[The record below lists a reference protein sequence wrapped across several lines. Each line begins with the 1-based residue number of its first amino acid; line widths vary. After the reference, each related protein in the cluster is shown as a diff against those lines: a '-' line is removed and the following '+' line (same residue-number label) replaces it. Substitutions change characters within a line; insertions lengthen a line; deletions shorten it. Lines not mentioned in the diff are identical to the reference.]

1 MTTARDIDANTALR
15 ADELRTAMVAE
26 LRELGAVQTE
36 PVAAALSTVPRH
48 VFAPDEPLEKAY
60 AANSAVV
67 TKRDE
72 TGLAISSL
80 SAAHIQAVML
90 EQAQL
95 EPGMRVLE
103 VGSGGYNAALIAELV
118 GPTGQVTSVD
128 IDPDIVARAKDCLAA
143 AGYDQVK
150 VVLADAENGVPD
162 HAPFDRVIV
171 TAGAWDLPPAW
182 SDQLTEHGQIVVPFR
197 VRGLTRTVV
206 FERDGDH
213 LASRDYRLCG
223 FVPMQGIGA
232 HTERRVPLDGDEVV
246 LRVDEDQPLDA
257 DSLKAALRSP
267 RLELWSGVE
276 FDQVDEL
283 DLWIGTHAPAFG
295 LLTAQDGPI
304 ERGLVA
310 PSAKRG
316 VPTFVRGGTF
326 AYRTKRP
333 IEDTDTFETGVYAHG
348 PDAQGAAE
356 EYVELLRTWDRDHR
370 RGHGARIEAY
380 PAGTPST
387 ELPQGCVVDK
397 KHTRVVIS
405 WPRTQASRPDRRLG
419 ERPNPSIKEVL

>member
-1 MTTARDIDANTALR
+1 MTTARDIDTNTALR

-36 PVAAALSTVPRH
+36 PVAAVLSTVPRH
-48 VFAPDEPLEKAY
+48 VFAPGEPLEKAY

-246 LRVDEDQPLDA
+246 LRIDEDQPVDA
-257 DSLKAALRSP
+257 DSLKEALRSP
-267 RLELWSGVE
+267 RRELWSGVE

-310 PSAKRG
+310 PSAKRA
-316 VPTFVRGGTF
+316 VPTLVRGGTF

-333 IEDTDTFETGVYAHG
+333 IEGTDTFETGVYAHG

-370 RGHGARIEAY
+370 GRHGSRIEAY

-405 WPRTQASRPDRRLG
+405 WPRTQAS
-419 ERPNPSIKEVL
+419 

>member
-1 MTTARDIDANTALR
+1 MTTARDIDTNTALR

-48 VFAPDEPLEKAY
+48 VFTPGEPLEKAY

-182 SDQLTEHGQIVVPFR
+182 SDQLIEHGQIAVPFR

-232 HTERRVPLDGDEVV
+232 HTERRFPLDGDEVV

-257 DSLKAALRSP
+257 DSLKEALRSP
-267 RLELWSGVE
+267 RRELWSGVA

-316 VPTFVRGGTF
+316 VPTLVRGGTF

-333 IEDTDTFETGVYAHG
+333 IEGTDTFETGVYAHG

-370 RGHGARIEAY
+370 GGHGARIEVY

-405 WPRTQASRPDRRLG
+405 WPRTQAS
-419 ERPNPSIKEVL
+419 

>member
-1 MTTARDIDANTALR
+1 MTTARDIDTNTALR
-15 ADELRTAMVAE
+15 AGELRTAMVAE
-26 LRELGAVQTE
+26 LRQLGAVETE

-48 VFAPDEPLEKAY
+48 VFAPGEPLEKAY

-182 SDQLTEHGQIVVPFR
+182 SDQLIEHGQIVVPFR

-232 HTERRVPLDGDEVV
+232 RTERRVPLDGDEVV

-257 DSLKAALRSP
+257 DSLKEALRSP

-316 VPTFVRGGTF
+316 VPTLVRGGTF

-333 IEDTDTFETGVYAHG
+333 IEGTDTFETGVYAHG

-356 EYVELLRTWDRDHR
+356 EYVELVRTWDRDHR
-370 RGHGARIEAY
+370 GGHGARIEAY

-405 WPRTQASRPDRRLG
+405 WPRTQAS
-419 ERPNPSIKEVL
+419 

>member
-1 MTTARDIDANTALR
+1 MTTARDIDTNTALR

-26 LRELGAVQTE
+26 LRELGAVETE

-48 VFAPDEPLEKAY
+48 VFAPGEPLEKAY

-162 HAPFDRVIV
+162 RAPFDRVIV

-232 HTERRVPLDGDEVV
+232 HTEWRVPLDGEEVV

-295 LLTAQDGPI
+295 LLTAQDGAI

-316 VPTFVRGGTF
+316 VPTLVRGGTF

-333 IEDTDTFETGVYAHG
+333 IEGTDTFETGVYAHG

-370 RGHGARIEAY
+370 GGHGARIEAY

-405 WPRTQASRPDRRLG
+405 WPRTQAS
-419 ERPNPSIKEVL
+419 

>member
-1 MTTARDIDANTALR
+1 MTTARDVDTNAAPR
-15 ADELRTAMVAE
+15 ADELRTAMVAA
-26 LRELGAVQTE
+26 LREMGAIQTE
-36 PVAAALSTVPRH
+36 PVADVFRTVERH
-48 VFAPDEPLEKAY
+48 LFAPDAPLEMVY

-72 TGLAISSL
+72 AGLAISSL

-90 EQAQL
+90 EQAQIR
-95 EPGMRVLE
+95 PGMRVLE
-103 VGSGGYNAALIAELV
+103 VGSGGCNAAYLTKLV
-118 GPTGQVTSVD
+118 GPAGQVTSVD
-128 IDPDIVARAKDCLAA
+128 IDPDIVASAKAHLAA
-143 AGYDQVK
+143 AGYDQVN

-162 HAPFDRVIV
+162 HAPYDRVIV

-182 SDQLTEHGQIVVPFR
+182 SDQLNGGGQIVVPFR
-197 VRGLTRTVV
+197 VRGLTRTVA

-213 LASRDYRLCG
+213 LTSRDYRLCG

-246 LRVDEDQPLDA
+246 LRVDEDKALDV
-257 DSLKAALRSP
+257 DSLAAALRSP

-283 DLWIGTHAPAFG
+283 DFWIGTHAPVFG

-304 ERGLVA
+304 ECGLVA

-316 VPTFVRGGTF
+316 VPTLVRGGSF

-333 IEDTDTFETGVYAHG
+333 IDGTDTFETGVYAHG
-348 PDAQGAAE
+348 PDARAVAE
-356 EYVELLRTWDRDHR
+356 EYVELLRRWDRDHR
-370 RGHGARIEAY
+370 GRRGAVIEAY

-387 ELPQGCVVDK
+387 ALPQGCVVDK

-405 WPRTQASRPDRRLG
+405 WPRTQAS
-419 ERPNPSIKEVL
+419 